1 MQVVIELSEAQV
13 EALNS
18 FLSTQTEPVTNSL
31 TGSVSM
37 RPKYDGINGFILN
50 HVGTV
55 VAQMMQM
62 YPPASVQ
69 ADMQAIQAAQARIAE
84 LAKPSIVSGS
94 KV

>member
-13 EALNS
+13 EALES
-18 FLSTQTEPVTNSL
+18 FLSTQTEPVTNPL

-37 RPKYDGINGFILN
+37 RAKYDGINGFILS